1 MTVEKWLGKDNT
13 LGIDIWKNKY
23 QYENETFDEWLDRVS
38 NKDSNLKQ
46 LILDKKFLFG
56 GRILSNRGL
65 QNKGKK
71 VTYSNC
77 FSGDTEIMTLDGLK
91 KLEDLIDTDISVLSY
106 GKWRPATVK
115 SFGIQK
121 VVNLTLNKCKS
132 KKEVQVTKDHIW
144 YVLQDNGIYAE
155 VKTEDLKEG
164 MKLAGSCLKC
174 YTLYKPSPFGVA
186 HGAFFGDGDH
196 NGKCRRMNFCGD
208 KEELM
213 QYFTPDTIGENGDV
227 KTIYGIPKVFWG
239 SPDLNETPSYLYGWL
254 AGYFAT
260 DGSID
265 ERGSCVICS
274 ANEENLKIVQDVLCV
289 LGIPCENIRKQNR
302 LSNLTNTYSDVYI
315 LTLNKNYLNESF
327 FLLSKHR
334 ERFLNNPPKKNDCWK
349 VESIVDNGVS
359 IPVFCVVENEK
370 HSFTLKNGILTHNCY
385 VISSPEDNIESIF
398 ECAGKL
404 ARTFSYGGGCGIDIS
419 KLSPKGAKVNNAAKE
434 TTGSVSFMDLYS
446 MITGLIGQA
455 GRRGALMISLDC
467 NHPDIEDFIEIKSDL
482 NKVTKANISIKVTND
497 FMNAVKDDKEYTL
510 KFTRIETGEEIVKTV
525 NAKKLFEKLCKMNWD
540 MAEPGLLYWDN
551 INKYNLLSNT
561 EGFEYA
567 SVNPCAEEPLPAG
580 GSCLLGSINLNA
592 FVNKENKTFN
602 FEDFKNTVKISI
614 RALNDVLDEGL
625 SLHPLQEQ
633 RDSVRDWRQIG
644 CGVMGIADMLI
655 NLGITYGS
663 EESIKLCDKIA
674 FEMANTAIKTS
685 AKLAKEYGAFP
696 KCSIKDVITTDYFI
710 NNTDKKTRDLVME
723 YGLRNSQLLTIAPTG
738 SISTMLQISGGI
750 EPIFANYYTRKTE
763 SLHNET
769 TYYKVYTPIVKN
781 YMEEHNIS
789 NDNNLPKF
797 FITSK
802 DLDYKSRIN
811 MQSVWQ
817 KHIDASISSTVNL
830 PVETTVDD
838 VYEIYLYAWE
848 KNLKGITVYRDGC
861 KRSGILI
868 TEDTKTD
875 DKEELMVKYDS
886 ISPVSRKTI
895 GTTYGNTYCKKTAC
909 GTSYI
914 TINKDIDGN
923 IVECFVNTSK
933 GGICKSNID
942 GLNRMIS
949 LSLRSGVR
957 IDEIIDQ
964 LSGITCQACVKMKT
978 KGETLDGLSCPD
990 TISRTLREFV
1000 LDDNNPT
1007 PESKLS
1013 KNVQASKEI
1022 LSPRCPECGSKLRF
1036 EGGCSICVGDEEHI
1050 GCGWSKCS

>member
-38 NKDSNLKQ
+38 NRDIDLKQ

-65 QNKGKK
+65 QHKGKK

-77 FSGDTEIMTLDGLK
+77 
-91 KLEDLIDTDISVLSY
+91 
-106 GKWRPATVK
+106 
-115 SFGIQK
+115 
-121 VVNLTLNKCKS
+121 
-132 KKEVQVTKDHIW
+132 
-144 YVLQDNGIYAE
+144 
-155 VKTEDLKEG
+155 
-164 MKLAGSCLKC
+164 
-174 YTLYKPSPFGVA
+174 
-186 HGAFFGDGDH
+186 
-196 NGKCRRMNFCGD
+196 
-208 KEELM
+208 
-213 QYFTPDTIGENGDV
+213 
-227 KTIYGIPKVFWG
+227 
-239 SPDLNETPSYLYGWL
+239 
-254 AGYFAT
+254 
-260 DGSID
+260 
-265 ERGSCVICS
+265 
-274 ANEENLKIVQDVLCV
+274 
-289 LGIPCENIRKQNR
+289 
-302 LSNLTNTYSDVYI
+302 
-315 LTLNKNYLNESF
+315 
-327 FLLSKHR
+327 
-334 ERFLNNPPKKNDCWK
+334 
-349 VESIVDNGVS
+349 
-359 IPVFCVVENEK
+359 
-370 HSFTLKNGILTHNCY
+370 Y
-385 VISSPEDNIESIF
+385 VITPPEDNIESIF

-497 FMNAVKDDKEYTL
+497 FMNAVKEDKEYTL
-510 KFTRIETGEEIVKTV
+510 KFTRTETGEEIVKTI

-551 INKYNLLSNT
+551 INRYNLLSNT

-592 FVNKENKTFN
+592 FVNKKEKTFD

-625 SLHPLQEQ
+625 YLHPLQEQ
-633 RDSVRDWRQIG
+633 KDSVRDWRQIG
-644 CGVMGIADMLI
+644 CGVMGISDMLI

-663 EESIKLCDKIA
+663 KESIELCDKIA
-674 FEMANTAIKTS
+674 FIMANTAIKTS
-685 AKLAKEYGAFP
+685 AKLAKEKGTFP
-696 KCSIKDVITTDYFI
+696 KCLIKDIITTDYFV
-710 NNTDKKTRDLVME
+710 NNTDEQTRDLVMK

-781 YMEEHNIS
+781 YMEEYKIS
-789 NDNNLPKF
+789 DDNDLPEF

-802 DLDYKSRIN
+802 DLNYKSRID

-838 VYEIYLYAWE
+838 VYELYLYAWE

-875 DKEELMVKYDS
+875 DDIEDYNKLQRGDIISTSDDLIGKKRKLMTGCGSLHCVAFFDP
-886 ISPVSRKTI
+886 IS
-895 GTTYGNTYCKKTAC
+895 GDLMETYL
-909 GTSYI
+909 
-914 TINKDIDGN
+914 
-923 IVECFVNTSK
+923 SK
-933 GGICKSNID
+933 GSQGGCNQFMI
-942 GLNRMIS
+942 GLSRTIS
-949 LSLRSGVR
+949 LLARTGCD
-957 IDEIIDQ
+957 IHTIIDQ
-964 LSGITCQACVKMKT
+964 LNSTGVCPSYAVRTATKRDTSKGSCCPMAVGNALLEMYDEMQRELNEEVIEEELENKAKKVSKKITNPCPQC
-978 KGETLDGLSCPD
+978 GEEL
-990 TISRTLREFV
+990 V
-1000 LDDNNPT
+1000 
-1007 PESKLS
+1007 
-1013 KNVQASKEI
+1013 A
-1022 LSPRCPECGSKLRF
+1022 
-1036 EGGCSICVGDEEHI
+1036 EGGCFSC
-1050 GCGWSKCS
+1050 KACSYSRCE